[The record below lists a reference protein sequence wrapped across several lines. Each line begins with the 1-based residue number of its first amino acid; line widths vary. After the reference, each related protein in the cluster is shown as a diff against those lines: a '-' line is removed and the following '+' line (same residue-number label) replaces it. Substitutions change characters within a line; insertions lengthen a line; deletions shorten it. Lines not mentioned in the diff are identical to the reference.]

1 MFTKTTIVLLGLFVA
16 CEVCTLIVF
25 CYQRTVRKLAMRL
38 QIAQSKLVFCYP
50 KWMLTMYKGT
60 FLKFGIILALF
71 IIEWRCALVSL
82 GIFALFFF
90 LSCVI
95 IVPDGGNLIRIRRE
109 VKRCGRGTIGITTY
123 QALMTEIEKGIVAT
137 GGDLA
142 KIDAEEQKQTEW
154 GLPSRQQEN
163 FEWADGKTKVID
175 KIKPQDAIVRTW
187 ENAPA
192 SIKGAVIAIGLVFGG
207 MLLLVG
213 VTTGEITPLLVLV
226 LLFIF
231 AWLGFWIYQILRGK
245 NWTRVFAI
253 VIVLQVIVSSIN
265 ISKGGAFDF
274 SSTVGGACIALV
286 IAALLFCP
294 GANQWFVS
302 WPQGWSY
309 WPVLLVIAQ
318 IVTVLIN
325 QSTFERSDANSI
337 DESTVS
343 QETRHKRRTKHAD
356 TDTNINY
363 ANAPIEKVQEDAQDG
378 IADAQVNLG
387 LRYATGRGGVE
398 KDRSTSFKWYLMAAD
413 QGNTN
418 AMERVVERYRYGIGV
433 KQDVDKAVQWGR
445 RLAKMGNTSSLSS
458 LALALLQGEHGIP
471 KNISLSLKCF
481 EICAENGDEVS
492 ALLLGCRASSNH
504 DSVAARKWYGLAAEA
519 GNVSSMLELG
529 KMYHDGVGGIKNT
542 TQAAT
547 WYYKAANKGNL
558 EAMCLLGGCYM
569 LGDGVDIDEEEGVAW
584 LQEAARKDY
593 GPAKEVLQKLGR
605 SW

>member
-25 CYQRTVRKLAMRL
+25 YYQRTVRKLAMRL
-38 QIAQSKLVFCYP
+38 NIAQSKLVFCYP

-109 VKRCGRGTIGITTY
+109 VKRCGRGRIGITTY

-154 GLPSRQQEN
+154 GLPFKRQEN
-163 FEWADGKTKVID
+163 LEWADGKTKVKD
-175 KIKPQDAIVRTW
+175 RIKPQEAIVRTW

-192 SIKGAVIAIGLVFGG
+192 SIKGAIIVIGLVFGG
-207 MLLLVG
+207 MSLLVG
-213 VTTGEITPLLVLV
+213 ATVGEMTPLLALV
-226 LLFIF
+226 LLLLLS
-231 AWLGFWIYQILRGK
+231 WLVFWIYQILRGK

-253 VIVLQVIVSSIN
+253 VLVLQIIVFPI

-274 SSTVGGACIALV
+274 SSTVGGASIALA

-294 GANQWFVS
+294 GANKWYVS

-325 QSTFERSDANSI
+325 QSTLERSNENSI
-337 DESTVS
+337 DESTAS
-343 QETRHKRRTKHAD
+343 QETRHKRRPKHAD
-356 TDTNINY
+356 PNINY

-387 LRYATGRGGVE
+387 LRYATGKGGVK
-398 KDRSTSFKWYLMAAD
+398 KDLNTSFKWYLMAAE

-418 AMERVVERYRYGIGV
+418 AMARVVERYRYGFGV
-433 KQDVDKAVQWGR
+433 KQDVDKAVQWGT
-445 RLAKMGNTSSLSS
+445 RLAKMGNSSSLSS
-458 LALALLQGEHGIP
+458 LATALLQGEHGIP
-471 KNISLSLKCF
+471 RNISLSLKCY
-481 EICAENGDEVS
+481 EICAENGDEAS
-492 ALLLGCRASSNH
+492 AWLLGWRASANN
-504 DSVAARKWYGLAAEA
+504 DSVAARKWYGLAAKA
-519 GNVSSMLELG
+519 GDVNSMVEYGKLLG
-529 KMYHDGVGGIKNT
+529 TGDGGIKNK

-547 WYYKAANKGNL
+547 WYYKAADKGNS
-558 EAMCLLGGCYM
+558 EAMFLLGCCYV
-569 LGDGVDIDEEEGVAW
+569 LGEGVDIDEEEGLAW
-584 LQEAARKDY
+584 LQEAARKGY
-593 GPAKEVLQKLGR
+593 GPAKEALQKLGR